1 MFLLEIFQIGAF
13 PPGSI
18 CSMHPALSC
27 QFCFR
32 VTLLPTHHPSSIYFF
47 SSQQLK
53 WQHPHLA
60 LLGGALGSL
69 PIQTL
74 SCSRICWTP
83 SSAMKHPLIFQS
95 EMNLCTL
102 WTITILTWCTTELFS
117 FPILR
122 YSCEFLLF
130 IFPTRLLVSC
140 IQKEPDNTDSLKW
153 EEVKYTGKNMGFGT
167 GHIWLLILT
176 WAIGDLLYSYWVVL
190 YHIGVVKF
198 TLQYSCDV
206 WRSYVKLL
214 VSARCFQFYI
224 INIGKSDMLF
234 SFKVSYR

>member
-1 MFLLEIFQIGAF
+1 MKWIIKKSKFILPGIMLLTLTGMLVSLMGVVFALLSKHVLDIATTPGHANSDLIRAGAMLFVFLLVQLLLEIFQIGAF

-102 WTITILTWCTTELFS
+102 
-117 FPILR
+117 
-122 YSCEFLLF
+122 
-130 IFPTRLLVSC
+130 
-140 IQKEPDNTDSLKW
+140 
-153 EEVKYTGKNMGFGT
+153 
-167 GHIWLLILT
+167 
-176 WAIGDLLYSYWVVL
+176 
-190 YHIGVVKF
+190 
-198 TLQYSCDV
+198 
-206 WRSYVKLL
+206 
-214 VSARCFQFYI
+214 
-224 INIGKSDMLF
+224 
-234 SFKVSYR
+234 